1 MDYMLWYKTPARIWE
16 EALPIGNGAF
26 GGIVHGGISQE
37 CIDLNDDSLWSGLPG
52 QHVNHNALPALS
64 KVQRLVNEGK
74 NCEAQE
80 FIEKEILTAY
90 SQSYLPLGQLLLNY
104 ELSGEITLYNRS
116 LSLNT
121 AVCQT
126 RFTCGGVD
134 YCREAI
140 CSYPDGILAVHMTAD
155 KPGAVTFTATLRSQ
169 LRHQVNNKGNTLIIT
184 GDCPSN
190 MIPDYVEANQ
200 HIIYENEKSSHS
212 IHFSVGMRAITKGGS
227 LNVDKERI
235 SVTHADE
242 IVIILSSATNF
253 EGFDNM
259 PGSSGSDPLIQCL
272 RTLDEA
278 AVYDWNELLTRH
290 IADHST
296 LFDRVCLDLGPQSPM
311 PTDERLAAYKA
322 GQYDPSLDSL
332 MFAYGRYLLIACSRP
347 GTQAANLQGIWNRE
361 LTAPWSSNYTTN
373 INLEMNYW
381 PAETTNLSECHTPLF
396 DLLKDVSISGSKVAG
411 NNYECR
417 GFVLH
422 HNTDI
427 WRMASAVSGQA
438 KWGFWPMGGAWLSL
452 HIMEHYRFTCDFEFL
467 QEHYYI
473 LREAVLFLLDYMK
486 TDDNGYFVTNPST
499 SPENAFINS
508 DGLICSITKGS
519 TMDLA
524 IIRELFESC
533 IEAQSVLNVDLE
545 LSRIISRRIDVL
557 PPFKLGSHGQLLE
570 WPHEYTEEEPG
581 HRHMSHLFGLYP
593 GGLISPRH
601 TPELAEACKK
611 SLEYRL
617 SNGGGHT
624 GWSCAWLISLYARLG
639 DGNTSYRFVN
649 QLLTHSAYPNLFDA
663 HPPFQ
668 IDGNFGFT
676 AGISE
681 MLLQSH
687 KGELHLLPALPDNW
701 KDGSVTGLK
710 ARGNYTVDITW
721 HNHLLLKVRI
731 TAGQSNVCR
740 IRINKSF
747 SADKYVERVE
757 NSVLVQ
763 LSENESVSFHL
774 SV

>member
-1 MDYMLWYKTPARIWE
+1 MDYRLWYKSPACIWE
-16 EALPIGNGAF
+16 EALPIGNGSL
-26 GGIVHGGISQE
+26 GGMVHGGISQE
-37 CIDLNDDSLWSGLPG
+37 CIDLNDDTLWSGLPG
-52 QHVNHNALPALS
+52 LQVNHNALPALS

-80 FIEKEILTAY
+80 LIEKEILTAY

-104 ELSGEITLYNRS
+104 ELSGETTLYNRS

-140 CSYPDGILAVHMTAD
+140 CSYPDGIMAVHMTAD
-155 KPGAVTFTATLRSQ
+155 KPGAVTFTATLSSQ
-169 LRHQVNNKGNTLIIT
+169 LRHQINNKGNTLIIT

-190 MIPDYVEANQ
+190 MIPDYVKADQ
-200 HIIYENEKSSHS
+200 HIIYDNEKTSHS
-212 IHFSVGMRAITKGGS
+212 IHFSVGMRAFTKGGA
-227 LNVDKERI
+227 LNVDIDRI
-235 SVTHADE
+235 SVTDADE
-242 IVIILSSATNF
+242 VLLILSSATNF
-253 EGFDNM
+253 EGFNKM

-272 RTLDEA
+272 RTMDEA
-278 AVYDWNELLTRH
+278 AVYDWNELLARH

-296 LFDRVCLDLGPQSPM
+296 LFGRVCLDLGPQPPM
-311 PTDERLAAYKA
+311 PTNERLAAYKA

-361 LTAPWSSNYTTN
+361 LIAPWSSNYTTN

-396 DLLKDVSISGSKVAG
+396 DLLKDVSISGSKVAR
-411 NNYECR
+411 NNYVCR

-438 KWGFWPMGGAWLSL
+438 RWGFWPMGGAWLSL
-452 HIMEHYRFTCDFEFL
+452 HIIEHYRFTCDLEFL
-467 QEHYYI
+467 QKHYYI

-486 TDDNGYFVTNPST
+486 TDNNGYFVTNPST

-508 DGLICSITKGS
+508 DGRICSITKGS

-533 IEAQSVLNVDLE
+533 IEAQSILNVDLE
-545 LSRIISRRIDVL
+545 LSRIISRRIDAL

-593 GGLISPRH
+593 GGLICPRH

-617 SNGGGHT
+617 LNGGGHT

-639 DGNTSYRFVN
+639 EGNTAYRFVN
-649 QLLTHSAYPNLFDA
+649 QLLTHSVYPNLFDA

-676 AGISE
+676 AGITE

-687 KGELHLLPALPDNW
+687 QGELHLLPALPDNW

-710 ARGNYTVDITW
+710 ARGNYTVDISW
-721 HNHLLLKVRI
+721 HNHQLLKVRV

-740 IRINKSF
+740 IRINQSF

-757 NSVLVQ
+757 NSVLVK
-763 LSENESVSFHL
+763 LSENESVNFNL